1 MGSAPK
7 QQEER
12 TPLEAYRDGPGGLKG
27 IMDVGRRAKA
37 GELATSREA
46 MAGDDAGPSLPDRDQ
61 IVTRA
66 MQMGRIEYIGAAIVG
81 AFMIIV
87 VLSMIY
93 SLDIV
98 QNADGPFGNLTD
110 TFTDYGVAALSLVGV
125 GLVLLGANYAMGMF
139 SNRGGR

>member
-7 QQEER
+7 QQ
-12 TPLEAYRDGPGGLKG
+12 TPVEAYRNGPGGREG
-27 IMDVGRRAKA
+27 IMRVGQQFRD
-37 GELATSREA
+37 GQLDTSLSA
-46 MAGDDAGPSLPDRDQ
+46 MGSNDTRPSKDE

-66 MQMGRIEYIGAAIVG
+66 RQMRRIEYIGGAIVG

-98 QNADGPFGNLTD
+98 QSADGPFGNLTD
-110 TFTDYGVAALSLVGV
+110 TFVDYGVAALSLVGV

-139 SNRGGR
+139 GTGGGGR